1 MLTPYGYFAEGGRRA
16 SGERPL
22 THAKE
27 VPMPEPLAYPFN
39 EGHSLE
45 LSDRYEEALADDGL
59 RRVRLPYGTPAW
71 LATRYAD
78 VRTVLGDPRFSRA
91 ACAVNDEPREAELQ
105 VNQGMMAMDPPDHT
119 RLRRLLSKAFTV
131 QRIERMRPQ
140 VRELT
145 ERLLADMVAAGP
157 PADLV
162 ESLALPLPVT
172 VICRMLGVPEADQH
186 LFRTWSDNTVSSAV
200 GAQEAEAS
208 RRDFHAYMSGLVAE
222 RRERPG
228 DDLMSA
234 LIAARDDEDRLSEAE
249 LFEQCVGLLIAG
261 HETTATSVPNFLYTL
276 LQHPDQLRR
285 LREDPA
291 LIPSAVEELL
301 RYVPLRTGAL
311 AARWATEDVRVGGTL
326 VLEGEPVVVS
336 VGSANRD
343 ARRFAE
349 PGVLDLDRTGNQHVA
364 FGYGVHYCPGS
375 ALARLEIQE
384 ALRGLLLGLPGLRLA
399 GDVEWKTR
407 MSLRGVRRMPV
418 EW

>member
-1 MLTPYGYFAEGGRRA
+1 
-16 SGERPL
+16 
-22 THAKE
+22 
-27 VPMPEPLAYPFN
+27 MPEPLDYPFN

-45 LSDRYEEALADDGL
+45 LSRRYEEALADDGL
-59 RRVRLPYGTPAW
+59 RLVRLPYGDPAW

-78 VRTVLGDPRFSRA
+78 VRGVLGDSRFSRA

-105 VNQGMMAMDPPDHT
+105 VNQGMMAMDPPDHS

-131 QRIERMRPQ
+131 QRIERMRPE

-145 ERLLADMVAAGP
+145 ERLLAGMVAAGP

-162 ESLALPLPVT
+162 ESLALPLPVI
-172 VICRMLGVPEADQH
+172 VICRMLGVPEADQQ
-186 LFRTWSDNTVSSAV
+186 LFRTWSENTVSSAV
-200 GAQEAEAS
+200 GAREAEAS
-208 RRDFHAYMSGLVAE
+208 RQDFHAYVSGLVAE

-234 LIAARDDEDRLSEAE
+234 LIEARDHEDRLSEAE

-276 LQHPDQLRR
+276 FQHPDQLRR
-285 LREDPA
+285 LREDPE

-326 VLEGEPVVVS
+326 VREGEPVVVS
-336 VGSANRD
+336 VGAANRD
-343 ARRFAE
+343 ARQFAE
-349 PGVLDLDRTGNQHVA
+349 PGVLDLARSGNRHVA

-384 ALRGLLLGLPGLRLA
+384 ALRALLSGLPGLRLA
-399 GDVEWKTR
+399 GDVEWKSR